1 MSPLK
6 RAVDVAIGAAGLW
19 ATAPLFAGVAIAIR
33 VTDGGSVFFRQERVG
48 RHGKPFKMLKFRT
61 MVVDAERRGA
71 SITVGQDPRIT
82 TVGRWLRASK
92 LDELPQ
98 LLNVLAGEMTLVGPR
113 PEVPRYVAMYD
124 EAQREVLKLTP
135 GVTDKASIR
144 YRNESELLA
153 GADDPEKFY
162 VDVVMPDKIR
172 INLEYARRA
181 TALSDLAVVAET
193 VLAIV
198 RDRFA
203 QSR

>member
-1 MSPLK
+1 VSPLK